1 MGKWLAVAAV
11 LPLTV
16 ATAAH
21 AQMQMKGLAPVDV
34 ANVVRNHALDLRISQ
49 QQGIERPAAL
59 VSGMLV
65 QRDVAPNTAVG
76 LGLANMY
83 SRKKGSSLRVG
94 DPPARSKKPAVS
106 FIVKF

>member
-21 AQMQMKGLAPVDV
+21 AQMKGLAPADV
-34 ANVVRNHALDLRISQ
+34 ANVARSHVLDLRISQ
-49 QQGIERPAAL
+49 QRGFDRPPAL
-59 VSGMLV
+59 VNGMLI
-65 QRDVAPNTAVG
+65 QQGVAPNASVG

-83 SRKKGSSLRVG
+83 GRKKGSNLRIG
-94 DPPARSKKPAVS
+94 DQPTRSKKPAVS
-106 FIVKF
+106 FNLKF

>member
-1 MGKWLAVAAV
+1 MGKWLALAAV

-34 ANVVRNHALDLRISQ
+34 ANVARNHALDLRISQ

-83 SRKKGSSLRVG
+83 SRIKGSSLRVG

-106 FIVKF
+106 FIVEF

>member
-11 LPLTV
+11 LPFTV

-21 AQMQMKGLAPVDV
+21 AQMQGLTPVDV
-34 ANVVRNHALDLRISQ
+34 ASVARSHTLDLRISQ
-49 QQGIERPAAL
+49 QQGVDRPQPL
-59 VSGMLV
+59 VRGMLV
-65 QRDVAPNTAVG
+65 QQEVSPNAAIG

-83 SRKKGSSLRVG
+83 ARKKGSSLRIG
-94 DPPARSKKPAVS
+94 DPPARSRKPAVS

>member
-11 LPLTV
+11 LPFTV

-21 AQMQMKGLAPVDV
+21 AQMQMKGLAPTDV
-34 ANVVRNHALDLRISQ
+34 ASVARSHALDLSISQ
-49 QQGIERPAAL
+49 QQGVDRPQPL
-59 VSGMLV
+59 VRGMLV
-65 QRDVAPNTAVG
+65 QRDISSNAAVG

-83 SRKKGSSLRVG
+83 GRKKSSSLRIG

-106 FIVKF
+106 FTVKF

>member
-1 MGKWLAVAAV
+1 MGKWLAVTAV
-11 LPLTV
+11 LTLTV

-21 AQMQMKGLAPVDV
+21 AQMQMKGLTPIDV
-34 ANVVRNHALDLRISQ
+34 ANVARNHALDLRISQ
-49 QQGIERPAAL
+49 QQGVARPSAL

-65 QRDVAPNTAVG
+65 QQGVASNTAIG

-83 SRKKGSSLRVG
+83 SRKKGSSLRIG

-106 FIVKF
+106 FIMKF